1 MLEISQRNLLIKF
14 LQFSSCK
21 PGSCTKKGSNIKQ
34 SVIYSMHNQKVP
46 SVEKYEKSI
55 GCTKKEIFVN
65 LTVDIYKEYGKRWN
79 IARYGKSR
87 KHASIACRQFLRKL
101 WTFLEKNS
109 FLAVFTN

>member
-46 SVEKYEKSI
+46 SVENYEKSI
-55 GCTKKEIFVN
+55 GCTKKVIFVN
-65 LTVDIYKEYGKRWN
+65 LTLAFFSQLSTYIRSMVRDGILPDMEKV
-79 IARYGKSR
+79 
-87 KHASIACRQFLRKL
+87 ASMQAL
-101 WTFLEKNS
+101 
-109 FLAVFTN
+109 LADNF